1 MGAALACCL
10 GSQSGQLS
18 INTKPSISLPE
29 QAIQRLVDNV
39 RRVIVGKDD
48 AVDQAVVCL
57 LCGGHLLLEDVPGV
71 GKTMLAKSLSRS
83 IDAEF
88 KRLQFTPDLLP
99 SDVTGA
105 NVFDQEKRQFYFR
118 RGPVFTN
125 VLLADE
131 INRGTP
137 RTQSS
142 LLECMEEGQVSVDG
156 TTYELPKPFWV
167 MATQN
172 PIELQGTY
180 PLPEAQLDRFFMRV
194 SLGYLN
200 LKREV
205 ALLKSQAETHPL
217 SSLEPVCN
225 LDEIAA
231 LQTRV
236 TAVPV
241 DESLLVYM
249 AQIVQETRVHPDIQL
264 GASPRGTLALRRA
277 SQALA
282 VLRERDFVT
291 PQMIKNM
298 AFPVLRHRL
307 VLKPQSRLTGMRA
320 DDVLKDVLANIE
332 VPIT

>member
-1 MGAALACCL
+1 
-10 GSQSGQLS
+10 
-18 INTKPSISLPE
+18 
-29 QAIQRLVDNV
+29 
-39 RRVIVGKDD
+39 VGKDD
-48 AVDQAVVCL
+48 AVDHAVACL

-83 IDAEF
+83 IDATF

-105 NVFDQEKRQFYFR
+105 NVFDQEKREFYFR

-156 TTYELPKPFWV
+156 TTYDLPRPFWV
-167 MATQN
+167 IATQN

-194 SLGYLN
+194 GLGYLN

-205 ALLKSQAETHPL
+205 ALLKSQAEAHPL
-217 SSLEPVCN
+217 SGLKPVCN
-225 LDEIAA
+225 LDDIAA
-231 LQTRV
+231 LQARV

-241 DESLLVYM
+241 DESLLVYV
-249 AQIVQETRVHPDIQL
+249 ARIVQETREHPDVQL

-282 VLRERDFVT
+282 ILRERDFVT
-291 PQMIKNM
+291 PQMIKDM
-298 AFPVLRHRL
+298 TFPVLRHRL
-307 VLKPQSRLTGMRA
+307 VLKPQSRLTGMRP